1 MAETKTTTSKATTT
15 TKAAPKTA
23 KATTTTKTAAPKAAT
38 TKKVSSTK
46 VAAPKAEVK
55 EEVKVVEKEVKAT
68 KVAQKQ
74 LKVTLV
80 RSTIGYNRKQARVV
94 EALGLGKLNS
104 SHVLPDNPCVRG
116 MIFRVKHLVKVEE
129 LN

>member
-1 MAETKTTTSKATTT
+1 MAETKTTKTTTSKA
-15 TKAAPKTA
+15 
-23 KATTTTKTAAPKAAT
+23 
-38 TKKVSSTK
+38 SSTK
-46 VAAPKAEVK
+46 TTAVKKTTAPKAEVK
-55 EEVKVVEKEVKAT
+55 EEVKVVEKEVKAVKT
-68 KVAQKQ
+68 AQKQ